1 MRFCFISLL
10 TEIKDGYIFN
20 SKRKPKTMQ
29 LSQTS
34 QKFILHW
41 GEMGTR
47 WGVNRTVAQIHA
59 LLYLTGKP
67 LPADEIADTLSVAR
81 SNVSNSISELKAWN
95 LVKLVHV
102 MGDRRDHFEAST
114 DIWELSRTVVRER
127 KEREIMP
134 TIDMLR
140 ELLNH
145 PEIMLDG
152 VERANRVREMLTML
166 ETMTVWSD
174 EMLRLDTE
182 TLTKVLKLGAKIQKL
197 IRGDLTSSSAS
208 AKPSSSAGNSKTS
221 NQAADDMQAMGS
233 VIGP

>member
-1 MRFCFISLL
+1 
-10 TEIKDGYIFN
+10 
-20 SKRKPKTMQ
+20 MQ

-197 IRGDLTSSSAS
+197 IRGDSGSD
-208 AKPSSSAGNSKTS
+208 NKTPV
-221 NQAADDMQAMGS
+221 NKAQEDMQAMGS
-233 VIGP
+233 IIGP

>member
-1 MRFCFISLL
+1 M
-10 TEIKDGYIFN
+10 D
-20 SKRKPKTMQ
+20 

-67 LPADEIADTLSVAR
+67 LPADEIADTLGVAR
-81 SNVSNSISELKAWN
+81 SNVSNSIRELQAWN
-95 LVKLVHV
+95 LAKMVHV

-127 KEREIMP
+127 KEREILP
-134 TIDMLR
+134 TIEMLR

-152 VERANRVREMLTML
+152 LERAQRMREMLTML
-166 ETMTVWSD
+166 QTIMV
-174 EMLRLDTE
+174 
-182 TLTKVLKLGAKIQKL
+182 
-197 IRGDLTSSSAS
+197 SSIVSISRMRWARS
-208 AKPSSSAGNSKTS
+208 RPSSMISGWFSNSRSISMVGKISRSLRSRTTVRDS
-221 NQAADDMQAMGS
+221 SQMS
-233 VIGP
+233 VLASK

>member
-1 MRFCFISLL
+1 
-10 TEIKDGYIFN
+10 
-20 SKRKPKTMQ
+20 MQ

-114 DIWELSRTVVRER
+114 DIWELSRTVIRER

-152 VERANRVREMLTML
+152 LERANRVREMLTML

-197 IRGDLTSSSAS
+197 IRGDLLGSSTSPAQAGGKTGKQAS
-208 AKPSSSAGNSKTS
+208 TPDQV
-221 NQAADDMQAMGS
+221 QANAQAQTDMQAMGS

>member
-1 MRFCFISLL
+1 M
-10 TEIKDGYIFN
+10 E
-20 SKRKPKTMQ
+20 

-67 LPADEIADTLSVAR
+67 LPADEIADTLGVAR

-152 VERANRVREMLTML
+152 VERANRMREMLTML
-166 ETMTVWSD
+166 QTMTVWSD

-197 IRGDLTSSSAS
+197 IRGDAPPADTTTS
-208 AKPSSSAGNSKTS
+208 KKTS
-221 NQAADDMQAMGS
+221 KAQTDMQAMGS